1 MTYTRDTPPT
11 DPARDP
17 ARGANGELLPGD
29 DAEFVAVR
37 AEDDVALTDELPERL
52 EGRRRRAFMRN
63 IPAMIALV
71 FLVIIVLSALLAPWL
86 APLDP
91 NKNELRLNFAT
102 PWTHCG
108 AETCRV
114 EGLRILGTDDLGR
127 DIFSRLLYASRVSL
141 LVGLGSVLVAL
152 VISLPLGMVAGYIGG
167 KLDWIMMRI
176 VDIILSIPPLILV
189 FAVAGVLGASIK
201 NAILALG
208 VYFVPLFIRLIRSE
222 VLNLRS
228 SQLVETERA
237 IGVPDWYILARH
249 VLPNIASPL
258 IVAVSLSIG
267 TAILAEAS
275 LSFLGLGVQAPTASW
290 GIMLKSAFDFISRE
304 PWMIL
309 PPSLMIAFTVLAL
322 NVIGDGLRDAL
333 GRVR

>member
-1 MTYTRDTPPT
+1 MSFTRDTPA
-11 DPARDP
+11 DPPSSVDAP
-17 ARGANGELLPGD
+17 AD
-29 DAEFVAVR
+29 EFAVVA
-37 AEDDVALTDELPERL
+37 ADDVALNDAMPERL
-52 EGRRRRAFMRN
+52 EGRRMRAFLRN
-63 IPAMIALV
+63 KAAMISLV
-71 FLVIIVLSALLAPWL
+71 FLTLIVLSAVLAPL
-86 APLDP
+86 IAPLDP
-91 NKNELRLNFAT
+91 NKNELRFHFMT
-102 PWTHCG
+102 PWSDC
-108 AETCRV
+108 AKPTCSAA
-114 EGLRILGTDDLGR
+114 GLRILGTDDLGR

-141 LVGLGSVLVAL
+141 LVGLGSVVVAL
-152 VISLPLGMVAGYIGG
+152 IIALPLGMIAGYVGG
-167 KLDWIMMRI
+167 KLDWLMMRV

-201 NAILALG
+201 NAIIALG
-208 VYFVPLFIRLIRSE
+208 VFFVPLFVRLIRSE

-237 IGVPDWYILARH
+237 IGVPDRYILARH

-258 IVAVSLSIG
+258 IVSVSLSIG
-267 TAILAEAS
+267 TAIISEAS

-290 GIMLKSAFDFISRE
+290 GIMLKSAFQFISRE

-322 NVIGDGLRDAL
+322 NIIGDGLRDAL